1 MATSG
6 MQMVRRAPPWGI
18 IATLGILAALALWF
32 ILQKV
37 SLYSSYDATTYGPL
51 WPRRGGLLPHLL
63 GGIVAACVGLAQLW
77 LGLTGRTT
85 ALHRAL
91 GKIFLGA
98 VAVGAAGGF
107 YLALTIDP
115 KMLAY
120 ATGLFMLSVAWAVT
134 TLMAYVAIRRRA
146 IEQHREWMIRA
157 YTVTFAFVSFRLF
170 ERLLL
175 NWQVASLDEI
185 DTLMAWAC
193 WSVPLLLVEPLI
205 QLRRMRRGAV
215 R

>member
-6 MQMVRRAPPWGI
+6 MQLIRRAPPWGI
-18 IATLGILAALALWF
+18 IVTLGALAALALWF

-37 SLYSSYDATTYGPL
+37 SLYASYDATTYGDL
-51 WPRRGGLLPHLL
+51 WPRRRGLIPHLA
-63 GGIVAACVGLAQLW
+63 GGIVAACVGLIQLW

-85 ALHRAL
+85 VLHRTL

-98 VAVGAAGGF
+98 VAVGSAGGF

-115 KMLAY
+115 KFFAY
-120 ATGLFMLSVAWAVT
+120 ATGLFMLSVAWALT

-146 IEQHREWMIRA
+146 VEQHREWMIRA
-157 YTVTFAFVSFRLF
+157 YTVTFAFVGFRLF
-170 ERLLL
+170 EKLLV
-175 NWQVASLDEI
+175 NWHVASPDEI
-185 DTLMAWAC
+185 DTLRAWAC
-193 WSVPLLLVEPLI
+193 WSVPLLLIEPLI
-205 QLRRMRRGAV
+205 QLRRLRRGTT